1 MAIFIELPEDM
12 RKKRYVFDE
21 LMEGFDALAEQRAGK
36 RTLRTHAVKPKPVPE
51 MSARELTKVRE
62 QMKLSRSLFAGV
74 PTHHRAYAGSRG
86 RPKANGQAALP
97 IRLVQLYPDTIRR
110 LAEI

>member
-1 MAIFIELPEDM
+1 
-12 RKKRYVFDE
+12 
-21 LMEGFDALAEQRAGK
+21 
-36 RTLRTHAVKPKPVPE
+36 
-51 MSARELTKVRE
+51 
-62 QMKLSRSLFAGV
+62 MKLSRSLFAGV
-74 PTHHRAYAGSRG
+74 PTHQRAYAGSRG